1 MVSFD
6 RKGFRFPWM
15 DFLPT
20 TDWTLDPLIAGQM
33 AERTTDHYELIFA
46 HQQHSIVSC
55 SIASSGQAKI
65 NDGVNGFLLVTYWH
79 VEATLEIWGM

>member
-1 MVSFD
+1 
-6 RKGFRFPWM
+6 
-15 DFLPT
+15 
-20 TDWTLDPLIAGQM
+20 M

-65 NDGVNGFLLVTYWH
+65 NDGVNGFLLVTY
-79 VEATLEIWGM
+79 